1 MPLTR
6 PKAAQVNFDVTNIT
20 DPLLRFNSGQ
30 TGANDKDAGI
40 VLERGDDTNVAL
52 IWDESA
58 DEFALINTTEDGTT
72 TGNVTISS
80 YANLQVGSIAVGS
93 NLIFEGATADD
104 FETTLTV
111 VDPTADRTITLPDA
125 TGTVVLADTTDT
137 LSNKT
142 LASPTITGN
151 VAFDTNTLFVDSTN
165 NRVGIGTTSPAV
177 GLDFQMI
184 NSGEGFRVRRHNA
197 PAQYIEI
204 TEGDGSRH
212 EIKAEG
218 TKEFRI
224 TNTTANSAQGFH
236 FYRNSAE
243 RLRILGDG
251 LITFQDGAGT
261 VAFTSD
267 LTSYITA
274 SSTDTLTNK
283 TLGATTIS
291 GHLIPSANVTYDIGS
306 SANKFSEVHATTFN
320 GTSTSAQYADLA
332 EMYAGDKNYEIG
344 TVVCVGGTHEVTEC
358 TTYADSKLAGVVS
371 DKPAYLMNRDIDAEY
386 PICVGFVGRV
396 PVKVVGHIEK
406 GDLLTTSET
415 KGFATKF
422 SQGSYNPGCIIGIS
436 LNDKKESGEG
446 IVEVL
451 LKRS

>member
-6 PKAAQVNFDVTNIT
+6 PKAAQVNFDVTTIS
-20 DPLLRFNSGQ
+20 DPLLRFNSDQ
-30 TGANDKDAGI
+30 TGSNDKDAGFI
-40 VLERGDDTNVAL
+40 IERGDDTNVGL
-52 IWDESA
+52 VWDESA
-58 DEFALINTTEDGTT
+58 DEFVLINTTEDGTT
-72 TGNVTISS
+72 GGDVTISS
-80 YANLQVGSIAVGS
+80 YANLQADAITYGSLNDGTTSLTSTAAEL
-93 NLIFEGATADD
+93 NLLDGVTGTLVTETATQ
-104 FETTLTV
+104 TLT
-111 VDPTADRTITLPDA
+111 
-125 TGTVVLADTTDT
+125 
-137 LSNKT
+137 NKT
-142 LASPTITGN
+142 LASPTVTGN

-184 NSGEGFRVRRHNA
+184 NASEGFRVRRHNA
-197 PAQYIEI
+197 SDQYIEI
-204 TEGDGSRH
+204 SETDGSRH
-212 EIKAEG
+212 EIKANG

-224 TNTTANSAQGFH
+224 VNTTANSGQGFH

-267 LTSYITA
+267 ITSNSISQGDSSLTV
-274 SSTDTLTNK
+274 TDSGTGVATLVLDN
-283 TLGATTIS
+283 AT
-291 GHLIPSANVTYDIGS
+291 H
-306 SANKFSEVHATTFN
+306 TTFN
-320 GTSTSAQYADLA
+320 SSGITLASGVFSGTATSAQYADLA
-332 EMYAGDKNYEIG
+332 EMYAGDKNYEVG
-344 TVVCVGGTHEVTEC
+344 TVVCVGGVKEVTEC
-358 TTYADSKLAGVVS
+358 DAYADSKLAGVVS

-406 GDLLTTSET
+406 GDLLTTSEV

-436 LNDKKESGEG
+436 LNDKKDPGEG